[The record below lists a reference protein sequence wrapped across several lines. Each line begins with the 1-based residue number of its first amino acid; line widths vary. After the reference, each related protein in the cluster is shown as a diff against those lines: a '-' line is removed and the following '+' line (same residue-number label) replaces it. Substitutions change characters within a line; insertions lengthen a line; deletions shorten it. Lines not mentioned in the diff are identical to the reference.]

1 MLKIAAAETRPEH
14 DPTTMNSTVFTMPPH
29 LESQSKLQV
38 LVFDFELVKGHAQE
52 RRAKTTAARKAL
64 APIAAQSGQE
74 VHVPGLHVLA
84 LQAIACANAALEMSA
99 NLASLQLLDA
109 NMNNAAVDVLASKHC
124 GPIRL

>member
-1 MLKIAAAETRPEH
+1 
-14 DPTTMNSTVFTMPPH
+14 MNSTVFTMPPH

-52 RRAKTTAARKAL
+52 RRAKTTAAKKAL

-74 VHVPGLHVLA
+74 VHVPGLPVLA